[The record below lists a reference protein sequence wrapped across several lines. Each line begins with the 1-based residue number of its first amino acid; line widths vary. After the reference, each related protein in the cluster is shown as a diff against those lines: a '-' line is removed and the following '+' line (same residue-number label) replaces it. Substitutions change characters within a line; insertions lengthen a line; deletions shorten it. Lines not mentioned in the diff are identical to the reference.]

1 MHKNLWL
8 AVLLLPMFA
17 LAQNATTA
25 SAPGRPFSSPLIVAK
40 GRLLNQTAPI
50 PTTTIFTPAHDGFY
64 RLSFY
69 ATVIAPT
76 QSDCTAIASYNPG
89 WTDDSGVVNSAPGT
103 LTSGCDY
110 LGPFSSAYVGN
121 FGAVTTVEAKGG
133 TAITY
138 SVDQGGPPNGG
149 NLSIHYRLNF
159 RVRSLFIAVPIYL
172 PNDLNGGETLARYKL
187 TLSGV

>member
-1 MHKNLWL
+1 MYKNLCV

-17 LAQNATTA
+17 LAQDATTA

-40 GRLLNQTAPI
+40 GKLINQTAPI
-50 PTTTIFTPAHDGFY
+50 PTTTIFTPAHDVFY

-76 QSDCTAIASYNPG
+76 QNPCTSTWSYTPG

-110 LGPFSSAYVGN
+110 LGPFSSPYVGN

-138 SVDQGGPPNGG
+138 SV
-149 NLSIHYRLNF
+149 
-159 RVRSLFIAVPIYL
+159 
-172 PNDLNGGETLARYKL
+172 
-187 TLSGV
+187 